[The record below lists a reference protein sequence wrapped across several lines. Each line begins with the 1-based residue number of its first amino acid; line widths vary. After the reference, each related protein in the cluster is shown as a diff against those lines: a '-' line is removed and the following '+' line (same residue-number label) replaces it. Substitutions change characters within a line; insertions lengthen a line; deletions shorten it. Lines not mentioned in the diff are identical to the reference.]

1 MEISKPKALEDFPKF
16 VVTAVHRGAA
26 TGDGHYLFELE
37 GAFDPMLEGRFDQIN

>member
-1 MEISKPKALEDFPKF
+1 MKISKPKALEDFPKF

-26 TGDGHYLFELE
+26 TRDGHNLFELE